1 MLFPVTVYNANGKV
15 KEVISKEMLHRRHWK
30 IFHNNEKN
38 QTFQGAGKQKI
49 SKELKTKLEIQFPVD
64 LMSRRN

>member
-38 QTFQGAGKQKI
+38 QTFQSAGKQKI